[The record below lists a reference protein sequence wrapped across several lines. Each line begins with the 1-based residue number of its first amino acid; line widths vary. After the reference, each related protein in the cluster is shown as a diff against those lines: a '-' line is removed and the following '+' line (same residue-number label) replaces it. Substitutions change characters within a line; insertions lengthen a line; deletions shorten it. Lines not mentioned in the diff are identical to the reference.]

1 MSARKAV
8 VSQFA
13 RPRGVLGHI
22 AGWILATRGSNVLR
36 NRWTVDLLDPKDGE
50 VVLEAGCGPGVA
62 LKLCLSRASVRA
74 VGVDHSAVMI
84 AQAARRNRR
93 AIKAGRLKL
102 FEGTLEVLP
111 DTWGP
116 FDKTFSINVIQ
127 FVDQAAFVARAKV
140 LLKPGGA
147 FAATYQPRHAKA
159 TRVDALNMAARL
171 SEMLTAQG
179 FVSVRTEELE
189 LKPVPAV
196 CVLASRN

>member
-1 MSARKAV
+1 MSARQAV

-74 VGVDHSAVMI
+74 VGVDHSTVMI
-84 AQAARRNRR
+84 EQAAKRNRR
-93 AIKAGRLKL
+93 AIKAGRLNL
-102 FEGTLEVLP
+102 FEGTFDVLP
-111 DTWGP
+111 DAWGP

-140 LLKPGGA
+140 LLKRGGT

-159 TRVDALNMAARL
+159 TRADALNLAARL
-171 SEMLTAQG
+171 SEMLSAQG
-179 FVSVRTEELE
+179 FVSVRTEELD

-196 CVLASRN
+196 CVLAVRG